1 MINKGPSK
9 SRQKYSYI
17 LSKLFDVAKIMIFYW
32 ILPDVTHFMMNQR
45 TVIFLLVLIIRVQF
59 QHSLQPL
66 LLMASML
73 MEVLMEDAVDVLV
86 AEEAASLGVVEDVR
100 MTDSL
105 LADTLHLETML
116 LLLEVTLLH
125 PTMFLSTLEK
135 RNSEDTM
142 LATLPEIQLLIC
154 CSSLSLE
161 YLVKTTQSMPKSLK
175 LPFLAMDKLTEVGS
189 WVSGHPLSIKSMSMS
204 ICQIC
209 QDT

>member
-1 MINKGPSK
+1 
-9 SRQKYSYI
+9 
-17 LSKLFDVAKIMIFYW
+17 
-32 ILPDVTHFMMNQR
+32 
-45 TVIFLLVLIIRVQF
+45 
-59 QHSLQPL
+59 
-66 LLMASML
+66 
-73 MEVLMEDAVDVLV
+73 MEDAVDVLV

-116 LLLEVTLLH
+116 LLLEATLLH

-135 RNSEDTM
+135 RNLEDTM

-204 ICQIC
+204 IRQIC

>member
-1 MINKGPSK
+1 
-9 SRQKYSYI
+9 
-17 LSKLFDVAKIMIFYW
+17 
-32 ILPDVTHFMMNQR
+32 
-45 TVIFLLVLIIRVQF
+45 
-59 QHSLQPL
+59 
-66 LLMASML
+66 
-73 MEVLMEDAVDVLV
+73 MEDAVDVLV

-116 LLLEVTLLH
+116 LLLEATLLH

-175 LPFLAMDKLTEVGS
+175 LPFLATDKLTEVRRVIGYQQLM
-189 WVSGHPLSIKSMSMS
+189 GHPLSMSM
-204 ICQIC
+204 CQIC
-209 QDT
+209 QDN

>member
-1 MINKGPSK
+1 
-9 SRQKYSYI
+9 
-17 LSKLFDVAKIMIFYW
+17 
-32 ILPDVTHFMMNQR
+32 MNQR
-45 TVIFLLVLIIRVQF
+45 AVIFLLVLIIRVQF

-86 AEEAASLGVVEDVR
+86 AEEAASLEVVEDVR

-105 LADTLHLETML
+105 LADISHLETRLPLPEATL
-116 LLLEVTLLH
+116 LL

-142 LATLPEIQLLIC
+142 LATLLEIQPWTC
-154 CSSLSLE
+154 CSNLFLE
-161 YLVKTTQSMPKSLK
+161 CLVKTTQSMPKSLK
-175 LPFLAMDKLTEVGS
+175 LPFLATDKLTEVRR
-189 WVSGHPLSIKSMSMS
+189 VIRHQQPVGHPLSMSK
-204 ICQIC
+204 CQIC